1 MILQV
6 LERLNTTMWGIIIPF
21 LLLSCGSYLSFSTA
35 FFHIR
40 EGKLI
45 LRNTIGTLVQKEK
58 KNKNASA
65 GISPFQAVSTAL
77 AGTVGTGCIAG
88 VSTAIALGG
97 AGAVFWM
104 MLSAF
109 FGMII
114 KYAEIML
121 SIKFRDK
128 RKNGTPIGGPMYYI
142 LYGMRGK
149 SLAMLFSFVAMFACM
164 GTGNAVQSNSIA
176 VSMKS
181 LLNLS
186 PIITGIIVA
195 ALTGIVIFGSVKRI
209 AAMNEKLVPFMISLY
224 FTCCLIVIFI
234 NYKKIPNV
242 FCDIIGSAFAFD
254 SLCGGACG
262 YTVFMSIRHGFSYG
276 LLSNE
281 AGLGTAPIA
290 HGASQ
295 EENAVKQG
303 LWGIFEVFFTTILMG
318 TLTALVILLSGM
330 AEQSSDLGISL
341 AERAFNS
348 AIPHL
353 GDVGVSL
360 SVIFFALSSVMG
372 WAFYG
377 ETAVCFLFGE
387 KKHYLFLYRISYII
401 VILISSVIS
410 VNLVW
415 EASLFLNALMS
426 LPNLIAIWK
435 LAPIVASA
443 TRDFVLENKK
453 RREPH
458 S

>member
-1 MILQV
+1 
-6 LERLNTTMWGIIIPF
+6 MWGIMMPI
-21 LLLSCGSYLSFSTA
+21 LLLCCGSYLSFSTG

-40 EGKLI
+40 KGNFI
-45 LRNTIGTLVQKEK
+45 LRNTIGAFIQKEK
-58 KNKNASA
+58 RNISSTA
-65 GISPFQAVSTAL
+65 GISPLQAVSTAL

-88 VSTAIALGG
+88 VSTAIALAG

-114 KYAEIML
+114 KYAEIIL

-142 LYGMRGK
+142 LYGMK
-149 SLAMLFSFVAMFACM
+149 AKPLAFLFSFFAMFACL

-181 LLNLS
+181 LLNFT
-186 PIITGIIVA
+186 PIITGVIVA
-195 ALTGIVIFGSVKRI
+195 VITGIVIFGSVKRI
-209 AAMNEKLVPFMISLY
+209 AAMNEKLVPFMISMY
-224 FTCCLIVIFI
+224 FICCLIVIFI
-234 NYKKIPNV
+234 YYKRIPDAL
-242 FCDIIGSAFAFD
+242 CKIIGSAFSLD

-262 YTVFMSIRHGFSYG
+262 YSIFATIRHGFSYG

-295 EENAVKQG
+295 VDNAVKQG
-303 LWGIFEVFFTTILMG
+303 LWGIFEVYFTTILMG

-330 AEQSSDLGISL
+330 TEQSTDVGIAL
-341 AERAFNS
+341 AEKAFNS
-348 AIPHL
+348 AVPHL
-353 GDVGVSL
+353 GDIGVSL
-360 SVIFFALSSVMG
+360 SVIFFALSSVLG
-372 WAFYG
+372 WALYG

-387 KKHYLFLYRISYII
+387 RKLYLFLYRFCYLA

-426 LPNLIAIWK
+426 LPNLIAVWK
-435 LAPIVASA
+435 LTPLVASE
-443 TRDFVLENKK
+443 TRDFVSKNKK
-453 RREPH
+453 RRELHDIKRP
-458 S
+458 SE